1 MQLSRKKKE
10 SVEIVPPTKNET
22 NQKKLFYLDM
32 HNNNK
37 TLIKKYFFSPL
48 CCTSIFQ
55 LVIGLPARWIKS
67 NQNAIKIIKF
77 RMQKKNKIPNM
88 QLHTNWSHPN
98 WSNDISCALTVLYSS
113 TFPNSTF
120 GSVKNYN
127 FVYVSNETDSRSSCS
142 PSWSTRY

>member
-1 MQLSRKKKE
+1 MQLSRKKENPLK
-10 SVEIVPPTKNET
+10 SSRLPKMKQI
-22 NQKKLFYLDM
+22 KKIFYLHM

-37 TLIKKYFFSPL
+37 TLIKYFFSPL

-77 RMQKKNKIPNM
+77 PMQTKKKQNTKYAIAHELIVSKWVKWYFM
-88 QLHTNWSHPN
+88 CFDCFVFVHM
-98 WSNDISCALTVLYSS
+98 
-113 TFPNSTF
+113 PNSTF
-120 GSVKNYN
+120 GSVINYN
-127 FVYVSNETDSRSSCS
+127 FVYVSNKTDSRSSCS